1 MKFLSKRSVALALT
15 SMMLMLTACSS
26 SDTTDAQT
34 SQEGYPVTVENC
46 GTHVTFDSPPLS
58 VSSFLNLLP
67 FPH

>member
-46 GTHVTFDSPPLS
+46 GTHVTFDSPP
-58 VSSFLNLLP
+58 
-67 FPH
+67 